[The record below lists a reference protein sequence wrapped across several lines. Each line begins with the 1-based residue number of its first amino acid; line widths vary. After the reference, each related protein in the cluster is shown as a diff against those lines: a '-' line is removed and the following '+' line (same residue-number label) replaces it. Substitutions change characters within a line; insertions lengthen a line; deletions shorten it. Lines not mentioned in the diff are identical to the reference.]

1 MTTSMTT
8 IRAVRRIVTA
18 LVPLA
23 VWSCGDMTTVPDL
36 SAGTP
41 SELFATAIVSPNGIN
56 LAMSPAGYD
65 TVRIHVSAYNAVGDE
80 MDASGVT
87 PRFTSLDTTRAVVD
101 ADGLITA
108 RRLANANDPV
118 RVVASLTINGVTKW
132 DTAFVR
138 VVSSA
143 PADTLGTFSIQPA
156 TEAAGVWPLGS
167 FSSAIHATTEA
178 TNGTSYSDNQLL
190 VAFRSSNARI
200 VSFNGSGMT
209 AAPQPLKDPLGN
221 PQGTP
226 VTPNA
231 PGTVWM
237 TGSTYAFGVS
247 LSDSAQYRV
256 DSLAEVRII
265 QVRQR
270 QSSSGAMEY
279 YFSPD
284 TVRILSGQTVLW
296 TTFPLPET
304 ADSTA
309 ITFSDTL
316 AAQPVTSYPFFYYVA
331 MAAGNIPA
339 MPPHKQ
345 FGAGRSFLT
354 PGTYTFSDGR
364 GATGAIIVNGVS
376 P

>member
-1 MTTSMTT
+1 MTT
-8 IRAVRRIVTA
+8 IRAVRRLVTA

-41 SELFATAIVSPNGIN
+41 SELFTTAIVSPNGIN

-65 TVRIHVSAYNAVGDE
+65 TVRIHVSAYNAVGGE
-80 MDASGVT
+80 MDASGIT
-87 PRFTSLDTTRAVVD
+87 PRFISLDTTRAVVD

-108 RRLANANDPV
+108 RRLATANDPV
-118 RVVASLTINGVTKW
+118 RVVASLTLNGVTKW

-143 PADTLGTFSIQPA
+143 PADTLGALSVQPA
-156 TEAAGVWPLGS
+156 TEAAGVWALGAFTS
-167 FSSAIHATTEA
+167 TLAATAEA
-178 TNGTSYSDNQLL
+178 TNGTPYSDSQLL
-190 VAFRSSNARI
+190 IAFRSSSARTA
-200 VSFNGSGMT
+200 SFDGSSGVA
-209 AAPQPLKDPLGN
+209 AAPQGN
-221 PQGTP
+221 PQAVVP
-226 VTPNA
+226 SA

-237 TGSTYAFGVS
+237 KGSTYAFGVS

-256 DSLAEVRII
+256 DSLADVRII
-265 QVRQR
+265 QVKQR
-270 QSSSGAMEY
+270 QSASGAMEY
-279 YFSPD
+279 YFFPD
-284 TVRILSGQTVLW
+284 TVWILPGQTVLW
-296 TTFPLPET
+296 TTLTLPET

-309 ITFSDTL
+309 ITFADTL
-316 AAQPVTSYPFFYYVA
+316 GAQPVTNFPYYFYVA
-331 MAAGNIPA
+331 MAAGNIPP

-345 FGAGRSFLT
+345 FGAGRSFPM
-354 PGTYTFSDGR
+354 PGTFTYSDGR